1 MLKNFRSVLSGAVFL
16 GLFTTAA
23 WPAIDIDLSVSGGDD
38 ALAERLKTASRI
50 YAADETEDVTAQDYA
65 AAALAEY
72 NTIVGVLYEEGY
84 YGPTVSVTLD
94 GTEASQLNPFRLP
107 AEFKS
112 AQITV
117 ETGPRFVFRTAE
129 VGPLPE
135 GTTPPEQ
142 FASGQD
148 ARLDVIRSTGQD
160 AVDAWRAAGYAK
172 ADLTGQRIVA
182 DHPAEALDVS
192 LGLTPGPQLKF
203 GRLSVDN
210 NRNVREERIRAIAGL
225 PRGEIYDPDEVAAAA
240 NRLRNTGAFRSVA
253 MREDEEVRAGEFLD
267 FSVNVVEAKPRRF
280 GFGAELISDEGVT
293 LSTFWM
299 HRNILGGAEKLRFD
313 AEVAGIGGT
322 TGGEDVNLTA
332 RFERPATFDPR
343 NTLFVQ
349 STLERMDEPEYTSDQ
364 FRTDVGIVREASD
377 DLTIQYGVAFRRATI
392 EDSDGEI
399 SYTQLLFPVSATY
412 DKREGG
418 SNATGGYYL
427 SGEVMPFYGLNDT
440 PEGIRSTLDAR
451 TYFSAT
457 ETTVFALRGQL
468 GFIEGAKAEEVPA
481 DFQFYSGGGGTVRGQ
496 NYQSLGYNDGG
507 GASFLGASL
516 ELRQGITDAISAVG
530 FVDYGF
536 IGGELGLDTEG
547 EDHAGAGLGVRY
559 NTPIGPLRLDV
570 ATPVTGG
577 DMGREFEI
585 YIGIGQAF

>member
-1 MLKNFRSVLSGAVFL
+1 MHTLFRSGLLGAACLSL
-16 GLFTTAA
+16 LSTAA
-23 WPAIDIDLSVSGGDD
+23 SPAIEIDLSVSGGDD
-38 ALAERLKTASRI
+38 ALKERLKTASRI

-94 GTEASQLNPFRLP
+94 GTEASQLNPFHLP
-107 AEFKS
+107 DQFRTARIS
-112 AQITV
+112 V
-117 ETGPRFVFRTAE
+117 ETGPKFTFGAAN

-135 GTTPPEQ
+135 GTDPAPE
-142 FASGQD
+142 FAVGQD

-160 AVDAWRAAGYAK
+160 AVDSWRDQGHAK
-172 ADLTGQRIVA
+172 AELTGQSIVA
-182 DHPAEALDVS
+182 DHPARTLDVS
-192 LGLTPGPQLKF
+192 LGITPGPQLKF
-203 GRLSVDN
+203 GRLNVEN

-225 PRGEIYDPDEVAAAA
+225 PRYEVYDPKALADAAT
-240 NRLRNTGAFRSVA
+240 RLRNTGAFRSVA
-253 MREDEEVRAGEFLD
+253 MQEADDIRDGEFLD
-267 FSVNVVEAKPRRF
+267 FTVNVVEAKPRRF

-313 AEVAGIGGT
+313 AELAGIGGT
-322 TGGEDVNLTA
+322 TGGEDLNLSA

-343 NTLFVQ
+343 NTFFVQ
-349 STLERMDEPEYTSDQ
+349 STLERMDEPEYLSDQ
-364 FRTDVGIVREASD
+364 FRTDVGILRQASD
-377 DLTIQYGVAFRRATI
+377 NLTIQYGVAFRRATV
-392 EDSDGEI
+392 EDSDGEV
-399 SYTQLLFPVSATY
+399 SYSQVLFPVSATY

-418 SNATGGYYL
+418 SSATGGFYL

-451 TYFSAT
+451 TYFSAGDK
-457 ETTVFALRGQL
+457 TVFALRGQL
-468 GFIEGAKAEEVPA
+468 GVIEGAKVEDVPA

-496 NYQSLGYNDGG
+496 NYQSLGYGDGG
-507 GASFLGASL
+507 GATFLGASV
-516 ELRQGITDAISAVG
+516 ELRQGVTDAISAVG

-536 IGGELGLDTEG
+536 IGAEAGWDTEG
-547 EDHAGAGLGVRY
+547 ADHAGAGLGVRY
-559 NTPIGPLRLDV
+559 DTPIGPLRLDV
-570 ATPVTGG
+570 ATPVTG
-577 DMGREFEI
+577 DDAGRELEI